1 MPENSYVRLQ
11 ASFEKK
17 ITIPQIKAKT
27 SIIREVN
34 TDSYWEANDILVFE
48 KTRRELRDLMKFL
61 VDDAEPKNGLLQIS
75 QIL

>member
-1 MPENSYVRLQ
+1 MK
-11 ASFEKK
+11 KK
-17 ITIPQIKAKT
+17 ITIPQIKAKL

-61 VDDAEPKNGLLQIS
+61 VDDAEPKKTELLQIS